1 MSLIILSVIFSFFA
15 FNRKHNIEQR
25 LETLVETIQLQR
37 NWHGLNLDNYSLAI
51 IINSFFDKNNDIIP
65 KQVIIKNSYLKQ
77 YNLSEHSPID
87 KFIPFNFLIQDI
99 EVHSYVAAY
108 QLLLWFIYSI
118 FTTGFFYY
126 LYFLGKKHI
135 ESNQLLKIAK
145 QINHDIKAPIN
156 TLQTLLKANNELS
169 KEQVVLIME
178 SISRISEIS
187 LDFNTSPNSNKNETI
202 SIGEMLSA
210 IKRSFAAQNK
220 RIKLT
225 TNISMSSQINREI
238 IRHITNI
245 VNNAFEASFAGDYVY
260 LEVSQCSDFLQI
272 SVQDKGTGI
281 PEYVLKKIAKGK
293 PVTYGKSAGQGIGLA
308 SARDYIDGLGGK
320 LLIKSLENIGTTVSL
335 LIPNKNRKTIV
346 HLDDD
351 PFIRKAWQIDAN
363 KNGIKLLSFET
374 YGQLQKQLALL
385 AHDSY
390 FYIDKNL
397 SNGIDGIDISRK
409 LSKTGFK
416 NIFLST
422 GEDIDISKY
431 PFIKGISNKISPF

>member
-1 MSLIILSVIFSFFA
+1 CKYADMRTFPHTIYRSIMSLIILSVIFSFFA

-187 LDFNTSPNSNKNETI
+187 LDF
-202 SIGEMLSA
+202 
-210 IKRSFAAQNK
+210 
-220 RIKLT
+220 
-225 TNISMSSQINREI
+225 
-238 IRHITNI
+238 
-245 VNNAFEASFAGDYVY
+245 
-260 LEVSQCSDFLQI
+260 
-272 SVQDKGTGI
+272 
-281 PEYVLKKIAKGK
+281 
-293 PVTYGKSAGQGIGLA
+293 
-308 SARDYIDGLGGK
+308 
-320 LLIKSLENIGTTVSL
+320 
-335 LIPNKNRKTIV
+335 
-346 HLDDD
+346 
-351 PFIRKAWQIDAN
+351 
-363 KNGIKLLSFET
+363 
-374 YGQLQKQLALL
+374 
-385 AHDSY
+385 
-390 FYIDKNL
+390 
-397 SNGIDGIDISRK
+397 
-409 LSKTGFK
+409 
-416 NIFLST
+416 
-422 GEDIDISKY
+422 
-431 PFIKGISNKISPF
+431 